1 MQQILFYFHAYQRYI
16 ILILFALYTLEACI
30 LSGKPRE
37 KRKWGYVWQLL
48 MMALFHFSVFLS
60 LTLSKGDYVYLF
72 YFAVQIVVLT
82 GAMGLFAMLYPKGS
96 RLLLHNMCMLL
107 IVSFTIL
114 ARLNFNRSIHQFTV
128 AAVAIYVGLFLP
140 WLMSR
145 YGQIFKKYP
154 WIYACMGILLLSLVA
169 FLGTVSNGAK
179 LSFTLLGVTFQ
190 PSELVKPLFVVFL
203 AAAFAKAANLRQVC
217 ITASLAAVHVL
228 LLAFS
233 RDLGS
238 ALIFFMI
245 YTFMVVLATGK
256 WIYLLLG
263 LAGGTGASFA
273 AYELFRHVQV
283 RVQAWKDPWSVI
295 DGTGYQIA
303 QSLFA
308 ISNGGFWGTGLNKGN
323 PAAIPY
329 VTTDFIF
336 SAITEEFGLLFAVC
350 LLILCVDNFLI
361 MMKTALHQEAGF
373 ERYLAFGLGVSYL
386 FQTFLTIGGGTK
398 CIPLTGVTLPL
409 VSYGGSSVLT
419 TILSFFMVQ
428 GVLIGIGGHEKSKG
442 RRLLLEKNVQQ
453 RILRVS
459 YLSAFV
465 FLGMMGY
472 VTWYTQQNRQK
483 FFDNSYNS
491 RQQLLMQENTRGSIY
506 AADGAI
512 LAETVTDKEG
522 KETRDYPYG
531 KLFAHAVGYST
542 KGKAGLEAA
551 ENYYLMQSSLSETEK
566 LSNSQSGDKNPGDSV
581 YTTLRVDLQQTAYD
595 ALGVY
600 KGAVVVTEV
609 STGKVLAMVSKP
621 DFDPN
626 EIDRIWDKITEDEN
640 NSVLVNR
647 VTNGKYPPGST
658 FKILTAL
665 EYIREYPQNLNRYEF
680 QCTGSYTYDG
690 NTINCYHHIKHGT
703 VDFTTSF
710 AKSCNSSFANIGMRL
725 DREKFEKTLQ
735 KLYFN
740 EKLPSQMA
748 MGISTTGFSGKTG
761 DYETMQTVI
770 GQGSTLMTPMHL
782 NMITAAIA
790 NKGVMMQPYL
800 TDCVK
805 RADGQTVKQNK
816 PKVGEEQLISGEEA
830 AELTRLM
837 TQVVEKGTA
846 IRLSGLSYTVAG
858 KTGSAEYNDVKGESH
873 AWFTGFAPVEN
884 PEIAV
889 TIILEGAGSG
899 GDHAVPIAKRILD
912 CYFGI
917 KQPL

>member
-1 MQQILFYFHAYQRYI
+1 MMEQILFYFHAYQNYI
-16 ILILFALYTLEACI
+16 ITFLFALYTLAACL

-37 KRKWGYVWQLL
+37 KRKWGYVGQLL
-48 MMALFHFSVFLS
+48 LLGLFHFALFLS

-72 YFAVQIVVLT
+72 YFAVQLVILL
-82 GAMGLFAMLYPKGS
+82 GALGLFVMLYPKGS
-96 RLLLHNMCMLL
+96 RLFLHNMYMLL
-107 IVSFTIL
+107 IVSFAML
-114 ARLNFNRSIHQFTV
+114 ARLNLNRSIHQFAV

-140 WLMSR
+140 WLLNR
-145 YGQIFKKYP
+145 YGQVLKKFP
-154 WIYACMGILLLSLVA
+154 WVYACVGILLLSLVT

-179 LSFTLLGVTFQ
+179 LSFSLFGVTFQ

-203 AAAFAKAANLRQVC
+203 AAAFDKAANFRQVAV
-217 ITASLAAVHVL
+217 TAVLAALHVL
-228 LLAFS
+228 LLAAS

-245 YTFMVVLATGK
+245 YVFMVVLATGK

-263 LAGGTGASFA
+263 LVGGAGASVA

-283 RVQAWKDPWSVI
+283 RVQAWRDPWSVI

-308 ISNGGFWGTGLNKGN
+308 ISNGGFFGTGLNKGN

-336 SAITEEFGLLFAVC
+336 SAITEEFGLLFGVC
-350 LLILCVDNFLI
+350 LLILCVDNFLL
-361 MMKTALHQEAGF
+361 MMKAALHREAGF

-398 CIPLTGVTLPL
+398 CILLTGVTLPL

-419 TILSFFMVQ
+419 TILSFFLIQ
-428 GVLIGIGGHEKSKG
+428 GVLVGATGNAVSGARGTEKKERG
-442 RRLLLEKNVQQ
+442 VQQ

-465 FLGMMGY
+465 FLGMIGY
-472 VTWYTQQNRQK
+472 VTWYTQENRQK

-491 RQQLLMQENTRGSIY
+491 RQQLLMQENTRGTIY
-506 AADGAI
+506 GADGTI
-512 LAETVTDKEG
+512 LAETVTDEDG
-522 KETRDYPYG
+522 KETRTYPYG

-542 KGKAGLEAA
+542 KGKAGLEAS
-551 ENYYLMQSSLSETEK
+551 ENYYLMQSSISETEK
-566 LSNSQSGDKNPGDSV
+566 LTNSQNGKKNPGDSV

-626 EIDRIWDKITEDEN
+626 EIDDIWDKITEDEN

-680 QCTGSYTYDG
+680 QCTGSYTYEG
-690 NTINCYHHIKHGT
+690 NTINCYHRIKHGT

-710 AKSCNSSFANIGMRL
+710 AKSCNSSFANIGMQL
-725 DREKFEKTLQ
+725 DKEQFAKTLDA
-735 KLYFN
+735 LYFN
-740 EKLPSQMA
+740 EKLPAGFS
-748 MGISTTGFSGKTG
+748 MGISTTGFNGATG

-782 NMITAAIA
+782 NLITAAIA
-790 NKGVMMQPYL
+790 NQGKLMQPYL
-800 TDCVK
+800 VDCVK
-805 RADGQTVKQNK
+805 REDGQTVKQTK
-816 PKVGEEQLISGEEA
+816 PKTIEEHLVSKEEA

-837 TQVVEKGTA
+837 TQVVEEGTA
-846 IRLSGLSYTVAG
+846 TRLSGLTYTVAG

-873 AWFTGFAPVEN
+873 AWFTGFAPAEN

-912 CYFGI
+912 CYFGVD
-917 KQPL
+917 